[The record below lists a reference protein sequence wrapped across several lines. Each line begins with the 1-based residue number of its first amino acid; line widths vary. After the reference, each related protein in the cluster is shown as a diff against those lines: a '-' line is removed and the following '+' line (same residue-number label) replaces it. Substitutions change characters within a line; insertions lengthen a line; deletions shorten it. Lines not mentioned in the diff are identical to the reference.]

1 MTVPALFTVSEKPV
15 ADLAGADNVLFLGN
29 ALGTDTHLWDL
40 ALPTLAAKYSVVRF
54 DMPGHGQSPI
64 PTDSYTLEEV
74 ADALVAKAD
83 ELGVEKFD
91 YAGVSV
97 SGAIALELANKYPE
111 RIKHSIVVCSAPYM
125 GGPEGWAERIAQV
138 SSSGTASLVPM
149 LPPRWFSDGFI
160 AKSPEAVK
168 KVLNMVVATDDD
180 SYIKTCEALGN
191 YDARPFLSGITVPVL
206 AISGEIDPGAPV
218 SAGEFIKEGVPGA
231 DLVVI
236 PGASHIAVVES
247 PLEMAKNIT
256 DFLSK

>member
-1 MTVPALFTVSEKPV
+1 MTVPALFTVSEKPD
-15 ADLAGADNVLFLGN
+15 AELTGADNVLFLGN

-64 PTDSYTLEEV
+64 PVDSYTLEEI

-97 SGAIALELANKYPE
+97 SGAIALELAHKYPE
-111 RIKHSIVVCSAPYM
+111 RIKHSVVVCSAAYM
-125 GGPEGWAERIAQV
+125 GGPEGWEERIAQV
-138 SSSGTASLVPM
+138 GSSGTASLIPA
-149 LPPRWFSDGFI
+149 LPARWFSDDFI

-168 KVLNMVVATDDD
+168 KVLNMVVATDDA

-191 YDARPFLSGITVPVL
+191 YDARPFLAGISVPVL

-218 SAGEFIKEGVPGA
+218 SAGAFIAEQVPGA
-231 DLVVI
+231 SLVVI
-236 PGASHIAVVES
+236 PGTSHIAVVEA
-247 PLEMAKNIT
+247 PLELAKAIVT
-256 DFLSK
+256 FLQS

>member
-247 PLEMAKNIT
+247 PLEMAKHIT

>member
-1 MTVPALFTVSEKPV
+1 MTVPELFFVSEKPV
-15 ADLAGADNVLFLGN
+15 AELKSADNVLFLGN

-64 PTDSYTLEEV
+64 PADSYTLEEI

-97 SGAIALELANKYPE
+97 SGAIALELAHKYPD
-111 RIKHSIVVCSAPYM
+111 RIKHSVVVCSAAYM
-125 GGPEGWAERIAQV
+125 GGPEGWEERIAQV
-138 SSSGTASLVPM
+138 KNSGTASLVPM
-149 LPPRWFSDGFI
+149 LPARWFSDEFI

-168 KVLNMVVATDDD
+168 KVLNMVVATDDA

-191 YDARPFLSGITVPVL
+191 YDARPFLADIKVPVL

-218 SAGEFIKEGVPGA
+218 SAGTFIAEQVPGA
-231 DLVVI
+231 SLVVI

>member
-1 MTVPALFTVSEKPV
+1 MTVPVLFTVSEKPV
-15 ADLAGADNVLFLGN
+15 SELKGADNVLFLGN

-54 DMPGHGQSPI
+54 DMPGHGRSPV
-64 PTDSYTLEEV
+64 PADSYTLEDI
-74 ADALVAKAD
+74 ADALVAKAN

-97 SGAIALELANKYPE
+97 SGAIALELAHKYPE
-111 RIKHSIVVCSAPYM
+111 RIKHSVVVCSAAYM
-125 GGPEGWAERIAQV
+125 GGPEGWEERISQV

-149 LPPRWFSDGFI
+149 LPARWFSDGYI

-168 KVLNMVVATDDD
+168 KVLNMVVATDDA

-191 YDARPFLSGITVPVL
+191 YDARPFLAGITVPVL

-218 SAGEFIKEGVPGA
+218 SAGTYIADQVPGA
-231 DLVVI
+231 SLVVI

>member
-1 MTVPALFTVSEKPV
+1 MTVPALFFVSEKPV
-15 ADLAGADNVLFLGN
+15 AQLTGADNVLFLGN

-64 PTDSYTLEEV
+64 PADSYTLEEI
-74 ADALVAKAD
+74 ADALVAKAA

-97 SGAIALELANKYPE
+97 SGAIALELAHKYPE
-111 RIKHSIVVCSAPYM
+111 RIKHSIVLCSAAYM

-138 SSSGTASLVPM
+138 SKSGTASLVPL
-149 LPPRWFSDGFI
+149 LPARWFSDDFI

-168 KVLNMVVATDDD
+168 KVLNMVVATDDA
-180 SYIKTCEALGN
+180 SYIKTCDALGN
-191 YDARPFLSGITVPVL
+191 YDARPFLSAITVPVL

-218 SAGEFIKEGVPGA
+218 SAGAFIAEQVPGA
-231 DLVVI
+231 SLVVI
-236 PGASHIAVVES
+236 PGASHIAVVEA
-247 PLEMAKNIT
+247 PLELAKHIT
-256 DFLSK
+256 DFLAK

>member
-1 MTVPALFTVSEKPV
+1 MTVPELFFVSEKPV
-15 ADLAGADNVLFLGN
+15 AELMGADNILFLGN

-54 DMPGHGQSPI
+54 DMPGHGQSPV
-64 PTDSYTLEEV
+64 PTDSYTLEEI

-83 ELGVEKFD
+83 ELGVEAFD

-97 SGAIALELANKYPE
+97 SGAIALEIARKYPT

-138 SSSGTASLVPM
+138 SAAGTASLVPA
-149 LPPRWFSDGFI
+149 LPARWFSDDFI
-160 AKSPEAVK
+160 AKDPAAVK
-168 KVLNMVVATDDD
+168 KTLDMVVATDNA

-191 YDARPFLSGITVPVL
+191 YDARPFLADITVPVL
-206 AISGEIDPGAPV
+206 AVSGEIDPGAPV
-218 SAGEFIKEGVPGA
+218 SAGAFIAEHVPGA
-231 DLVVI
+231 SLVVI

>member
-231 DLVVI
+231 ELVVI

-247 PLEMAKNIT
+247 PLEMAKHIT

>member
-15 ADLAGADNVLFLGN
+15 SDLKGAANVLFLGN

-64 PTDSYTLEEV
+64 PADSYTLEEI

-97 SGAIALELANKYPE
+97 SGAIALELAHKYPE
-111 RIKHSIVVCSAPYM
+111 RIKHSVVVCSAAYM
-125 GGPEGWAERIAQV
+125 GGPEGWEERITQV
-138 SSSGTASLVPM
+138 KSSGTASLVPM
-149 LPPRWFSDGFI
+149 LPARWFSDGFI

-168 KVLNMVVATDDD
+168 KVLNMVVATDDA

-191 YDARPFLSGITVPVL
+191 YDARPFLADITVPVL
-206 AISGEIDPGAPV
+206 AVSGEIDPGAPV
-218 SAGEFIKEGVPGA
+218 STGTFIAEHVPGA
-231 DLVVI
+231 SLLVI

-247 PLEMAKNIT
+247 PLEMAKNIS

>member
-29 ALGTDTHLWDL
+29 ALGTDAHLWDL

-64 PTDSYTLEEV
+64 PTDFYTLEEV

-149 LPPRWFSDGFI
+149 LPPRWFSDDFI

-247 PLEMAKNIT
+247 PLEMAKHIT

>member
-15 ADLAGADNVLFLGN
+15 AQLKGADNVLFLGN

-64 PTDSYTLEEV
+64 PAEGYTLEEV

-97 SGAIALELANKYPE
+97 SGAIALELAHKYPE
-111 RIKHSIVVCSAPYM
+111 RVKHSVVICSAPYM
-125 GGPEGWAERIAQV
+125 GGPEGWAERIEQV
-138 SSSGTASLVPM
+138 QTSGTASLVPA
-149 LPPRWFSDGFI
+149 LPPRWFSDDFI

-168 KVLNMVVATDDD
+168 KVLSAVVATDDA
-180 SYIKTCEALGN
+180 SYIKTCEALGE
-191 YDARPFLSGITVPVL
+191 YDARPFLADISVPVL
-206 AISGEIDPGAPV
+206 VISGEIDPGAPV
-218 SAGEFIKEGVPGA
+218 SAGAIIAESVPGA
-231 DLVVI
+231 TQVVT

-247 PLEMAKNIT
+247 PLETAKNIT

>member
-1 MTVPALFTVSEKPV
+1 MTVPALYFVSEKP
-15 ADLAGADNVLFLGN
+15 ASELKGADNVLFLGN

-64 PTDSYTLEEV
+64 PTGGFTLEEI

-83 ELGVEKFD
+83 DLGVEKFD

-97 SGAIALELANKYPE
+97 GGAIALELANKYPH

-125 GGPEGWAERIAQV
+125 GGPEGWVERINQV
-138 SSSGTASLVPM
+138 NAGGTASLVPM
-149 LPPRWFSDGFI
+149 LPARWFSDGFI
-160 AKSPEAVK
+160 AKSPEAVQ
-168 KVLNMVVATDDD
+168 KVLSAVVATDDA
-180 SYIKTCEALGN
+180 SYIKTCDALGGF
-191 YDARPFLSGITVPVL
+191 DARPYLADITVPVL
-206 AISGEIDPGAPV
+206 VISGEIDPGSPPA
-218 SAGEFIKEGVPGA
+218 AGAIIADTVPGA
-231 DLVVI
+231 TQVVI

-247 PLEMAKNIT
+247 PLELAKHMT

>member
-1 MTVPALFTVSEKPV
+1 MTVPVLFTVSEKPV
-15 ADLAGADNVLFLGN
+15 SELKGADNVLFLGN

-54 DMPGHGQSPI
+54 DMPGHGQSPF
-64 PTDSYTLEEV
+64 PADSYTLEEI

-97 SGAIALELANKYPE
+97 SGAIALELAHKYPD
-111 RIKHSIVVCSAPYM
+111 RIKHSVVVCSAAFM
-125 GGPEGWAERIAQV
+125 GGPQGWEERIAQV
-138 SSSGTASLVPM
+138 KNSGTASLVPM
-149 LPPRWFSDGFI
+149 LPARWFSDEFI

-168 KVLNMVVATDDD
+168 KVLNMVVATDDA

-191 YDARPFLSGITVPVL
+191 YDARSYLSGITVPVL
-206 AISGEIDPGAPV
+206 AISGEIDPGSPV
-218 SAGEFIKEGVPGA
+218 SAGTFIAEQVPGA
-231 DLVVI
+231 SLVVI

>member
-15 ADLAGADNVLFLGN
+15 ADLTGADNVLFLGN
-29 ALGTDTHLWDL
+29 ALGTDIHLWDL

-54 DMPGHGQSPI
+54 DMPGHGKSPV
-64 PTDSYTLEEV
+64 PADSYTLEEI

-97 SGAIALELANKYPE
+97 SGAIALELAHKYPE
-111 RIKHSIVVCSAPYM
+111 RIKHSIVVCSAAYM

-138 SSSGTASLVPM
+138 SNSGTVSLIPA
-149 LPPRWFSDGFI
+149 LPGRWFSDGFI
-160 AKSPEAVK
+160 AKDSGAVQK
-168 KVLNMVVATDDD
+168 TLAMVVATDDA

-191 YDARPFLSGITVPVL
+191 YDARPFLADITVPVL
-206 AISGEIDPGAPV
+206 VISGEIDPGSPPA
-218 SAGEFIKEGVPGA
+218 AGAFIAETVPGA
-231 DLVVI
+231 HQVVI

>member
-1 MTVPALFTVSEKPV
+1 MTVPVLFTVSEKPV
-15 ADLAGADNVLFLGN
+15 SELKGADNVLFLGN

-54 DMPGHGQSPI
+54 DMPGHGQSPV
-64 PTDSYTLEEV
+64 PADSYTLEEI

-97 SGAIALELANKYPE
+97 SGAIALELAHKYPE
-111 RIKHSIVVCSAPYM
+111 RIKHSVVVCSAAYM
-125 GGPEGWAERIAQV
+125 GGPEGWEERISQV

-149 LPPRWFSDGFI
+149 LPARWFSDDFI

-168 KVLNMVVATDDD
+168 KVLNMVVATDDA

-191 YDARPFLSGITVPVL
+191 YDARPFLAGITVPVL
-206 AISGEIDPGAPV
+206 AVSGEIDPGAPV
-218 SAGEFIKEGVPGA
+218 SAGTFIAEHVPGA
-231 DLVVI
+231 SLVEI

>member
-15 ADLAGADNVLFLGN
+15 SELKGADNVLFLGN

-54 DMPGHGQSPI
+54 DMPGHGKSPI
-64 PTDSYTLEEV
+64 PADSYTLEDV
-74 ADALVAKAD
+74 ADALVTKAD

-97 SGAIALELANKYPE
+97 SGAIALALAHKFPQ
-111 RIKHSIVVCSAPYM
+111 RVKHAVVVCSGPYF
-125 GGPEGWAERIAQV
+125 GGPEMWNTRIEQV
-138 SSSGTASLVPM
+138 EQGGTASLIPA
-149 LPPRWFSDGFI
+149 LPGRWFSDDFI
-160 AKSPEAVK
+160 AKDSAAVK
-168 KVLNMVVATDDD
+168 RTLDMVVATDDS

-191 YDARPFLSGITVPVL
+191 FDARPYLSEISVPLLV
-206 AISGEIDPGAPV
+206 ISGEVDPGSPPAVGAHITKDAPH
-218 SAGEFIKEGVPGA
+218 SQQ
-231 DLVVI
+231 VVI
-236 PGASHIAVVES
+236 TGASHIAVVEA